1 MWSRVEL
8 KSRAKIAFKRNYW
21 KCVLVAFVLMLV
33 TEGLSSVSSGGN
45 IVSEVATIGNYAGM
59 DSYEDDYYS
68 DEYSDDYYDEYDDEY
83 DDEYTYYDDSEDFVT
98 ESLGGSGLMALAM
111 TIGIVIV
118 LVLVVVGIVLKVF
131 VFNPIEIGGCRFFIE
146 NSYEK
151 ASAGKLGFAF
161 KKGTYGNA
169 VLTLFLRNLYIALW
183 SLLLIVPGIVKR
195 YEYRL
200 IPYLLADDA
209 KMPREDAF
217 RISKEMMRGQKMEAF
232 ILDLSFIG
240 WDLLSMITF
249 GIAGIFW
256 VNPYVQATNAELF
269 LSLRNQYFQGQNNQ
283 NAEPQNNE
291 FWSESFQNQNSQN
304 NDFWS
309 ESFQNQNSQN
319 DAF

>member
-33 TEGLSSVSSGGN
+33 TEGISSVSSGGN
-45 IVSEVATIGNYAGM
+45 IASEVATIGNYTGM
-59 DSYEDDYYS
+59 DSYE

-83 DDEYTYYDDSEDFVT
+83 MYYDDSEDFVT
-98 ESLGGSGLMALAM
+98 ETLGGSGLMALAM

-183 SLLLIVPGIVKR
+183 SLLLVVPGIVKS

-200 IPYLLADDA
+200 IPYLLADDP

-217 RISKEMMRGQKMEAF
+217 RISKEMMNGQKMEAF
-232 ILDLSFIG
+232 ILDFSFIG
-240 WDLLSMITF
+240 WALLSMITF

-283 NAEPQNNE
+283 NAEPQNN
-291 FWSESFQNQNSQN
+291 
-304 NDFWS
+304 DFWS